1 MEDVSFCKGNFKKGK
16 NMKTLKIGTRKSLLA
31 LIQTDIV
38 KGKIEE
44 AFPNIQVEIVKID
57 TKGDQM
63 LDRSL
68 ASFGGKGVFT
78 KELEDQLLSGKIDIA
93 VHSAKD
99 MPNEFP
105 AGLGIGAILDRADP
119 RDVFATT
126 TGTALKDLAPGSVVG
141 TSSLRRELQIKAI
154 NPKVKIKVL
163 RGNVQTRL
171 RKLKEGQYDG
181 IILAAAGL
189 ERLGYQDNEE
199 FHYDYMNTDQFLPA
213 AGQGILAVESRTGDW
228 EEVLS
233 AIHSEEGA
241 MMLTAERA
249 FLKRIGGS
257 CNAPAAAYSRLEG
270 NCMKMDA
277 FFAKDGRHR
286 VYTSKSIVVRGNSL
300 EEKINQA
307 KELGTMTAADVTKGK
322 VYLIGAGPGDMG
334 LFTLKGLEIIKK
346 ADVIVYDNLAT
357 DSILN
362 QVKDD
367 AELIY
372 AGKRAAK
379 HHLKQEETNMV
390 LVEKALEGK
399 LVARLKGGDPFIFGR
414 GGEEAAKLVEYGIE
428 FEVIPGISSSYS
440 VPAYCG
446 IPVTH
451 REAASSFHVITG
463 HEGNHKNGNTVLDY
477 ATLAKEE
484 GTLIFLMGLS
494 NLPNITASLI
504 ENGKDKNTPVAVLQ
518 EGTTARQK
526 VAVGTLENIVEEVK
540 KQGIK
545 TPAISVVGNV
555 VNLRQTLDWY
565 GKKPLSGKSVLVTG
579 TKAMG
584 ERLSPLL
591 REEGAEVIEFGLVST
606 RKLIEK
612 PLVDAVEQ
620 IKDYTWAV
628 FTSANGVKFFF
639 DYLKENRTDIRSL
652 AHLKF
657 AVIGAGTAKALEDRG
672 IMYEYLPTAYS
683 SKDMAE
689 QMIPHLTKEDK
700 VLLLRAKEA
709 SKELPDALEEAGISY
724 NAVSLYHTVYDER
737 KAEELMRIIQFVD
750 YITFAS
756 SSAVKAFMKMT
767 NGVTDIPGKCISI
780 GPVTTKTAE
789 KLGLKMDQ
797 TASVYSAEGI
807 LDVLLSDTKQ

>member
-1 MEDVSFCKGNFKKGK
+1 
-16 NMKTLKIGTRKSLLA
+16 MKTIKIGTRKSLLA
-31 LIQTDIV
+31 LVQTDIV
-38 KGKIEE
+38 KNKIKE
-44 AFPNIQVEIVKID
+44 AFPDINVEIVKID
-57 TKGDQM
+57 TKGDQL

-78 KELEDQLLSGKIDIA
+78 RELEEQLLSGQIDIA

-105 AGLGIGAILDRADP
+105 EGLGIGAILDRADP

-126 TGTALKDLAPGSVVG
+126 TGLSLKDLKPGSVVG

-154 NPKVKIKVL
+154 NPHVTIKVL

-189 ERLGYQDNEE
+189 SRLGYEENED
-199 FHYDYMNTDQFLPA
+199 FHYEYMDTEEFLPA
-213 AGQGILAVESRTGDW
+213 AGQGILAVESRDGDW
-228 EEVLS
+228 QEVLAS
-233 AIHSEEGA
+233 LHSEQGA
-241 MMLTAERA
+241 LMLQCERE
-249 FLKRIGGS
+249 FLKQIGGS

-270 NCMKMDA
+270 DQMKMEA
-277 FFAKDGRHR
+277 FFAGDGKHR
-286 VYTSKSIVVRGNSL
+286 TYTSRAVELTGTTL
-300 EEKINQA
+300 QEKVKQA
-307 KELGTMTAADVTKGK
+307 KELGAMAAKDVTKGK

-334 LFTLKGLEIIKK
+334 LFTLKGLEIIRK
-346 ADVIVYDNLAT
+346 ADVVVYDNLAT

-362 QVKDD
+362 EVKDT

-379 HHLKQEETNMV
+379 HYLKQEETNMV

-399 LVARLKGGDPFIFGR
+399 MVARLKGGDPFIFGR

-428 FEVIPGISSSYS
+428 FEVVPGISSSYS

-463 HEGNHKNGNTVLDY
+463 HEGNHKNGSTVLDY
-477 ATLAKEE
+477 QTLAKEE
-484 GTLIFLMGLS
+484 GTLIFLMGLG
-494 NLPNITASLI
+494 NLPNITKSLM
-504 ENGKDKNTPVAVLQ
+504 ENGKNPATPVAVLQ
-518 EGTTARQK
+518 EGTTARQR
-526 VAVGTLENIVEEVK
+526 VAVGTLETIVDEVK
-540 KQGIK
+540 HQGIQ
-545 TPAISVVGNV
+545 TPAISVVGDV
-555 VNLRQTLDWY
+555 VNLRETIDWY

-579 TKAMG
+579 TKAMCG
-584 ERLSPLL
+584 RLTPRL
-591 REEGAEVIEFGLVST
+591 REEGAEAIEFSLVNT
-606 RKLIEK
+606 EKLIEES
-612 PLVDAVEQ
+612 LVNAIEE

-628 FTSANGVKFFF
+628 FTSANGVRFFF
-639 DYLKENRTDIRSL
+639 EYLKENRIDLRSL
-652 AHLKF
+652 HALKF
-657 AVIGAGTAKALEDRG
+657 AVIGEGTAKALEERG
-672 IMYEYLPTAYS
+672 IFYEYLPTAYS

-689 QMIPHLTKEDK
+689 QMIPRLTKEDK

-709 SKELPDALEEAGISY
+709 SKELPDALEKAGVSY
-724 NAVSLYHTVYDER
+724 TAVSLYHTVYDRR
-737 KAEELMRIIQFVD
+737 KADELNRIIRFVD

-756 SSAVKAFMKMT
+756 SSAVKAFWEMVEDKDAI
-767 NGVTDIPGKCISI
+767 VGKCISI
-780 GPVTTKTAE
+780 GPVTTKTADQ
-789 KLGLKMDQ
+789 LGLTIDQ

-807 LDVLLSDTKQ
+807 VDVLLADQAE